1 MEKKEVKRIIEEKI
15 VELCDLKNEDGS
27 QESYLKKEILKKE
40 LQLTILK
47 YTDNKTLDAED
58 LLEIGNFILKKVLE
72 RGENLLNGHI

>member
-72 RGENLLNGHI
+72 RGENLLNGNI